1 MYRRAT
7 YGSLIFTLALLWML
21 PSLQSAQ
28 ADDRD
33 HQGYYYPT
41 PQTEERYKPRVN
53 AVAEADRRTRIAF
66 TTGLT
71 AQMLASPSPP
81 RFAIFAKGDDAEK
94 LIIVSITDGAYNTL
108 YRLRALLAMLT
119 AYARSSPAFNGLKT
133 ITPMPAKTLKS
144 CSPMNGFMLPL
155 PAEMNQQWPRCGQ
168 KTARSAACIRGGSP
182 CKAAVKLWPAGPPS
196 CNRHRRL
203 PVSRHRFCP
212 WGRTLLL

>member
-119 AYARSSPAFNGLKT
+119 AYARSSPAFNGFPNPENLT
-133 ITPMPAKTLKS
+133 FLDMVYLIGFTEITVSDGRDIA
-144 CSPMNGFMLPL
+144 
-155 PAEMNQQWPRCGQ
+155 
-168 KTARSAACIRGGSP
+168 
-182 CKAAVKLWPAGPPS
+182 
-196 CNRHRRL
+196 HRIYL
-203 PVSRHRFCP
+203 DPNAQ
-212 WGRTLLL
+212 